1 MSNKIEWLSKVEKYI
16 IENGGVDLYYLL
28 ETMYNEEKMNFLQF
42 IYDASRGIGCDV
54 HEGLGYALDQDYDS
68 PDDFKNVDFYV
79 GEMDSSELTPQ
90 HFVELMQ
97 VISDSYIDAHPKDKA
112 SIEHYMSKL
121 RKRYS

>member
-1 MSNKIEWLSKVEKYI
+1 M
-16 IENGGVDLYYLL
+16 
-28 ETMYNEEKMNFLQF
+28 
-42 IYDASRGIGCDV
+42 

-121 RKRYS
+121 RERYS